1 MNEKVDYVHKLE
13 RVCQLNR
20 PEPPDNRGYQP
31 PLGSIHLS
39 SDYWLSNRPN
49 LSMVSIAAGRYD
61 LGARHPCRRLQIED
75 PCEREEGLARNKGLN
90 YRVMNQTL

>member
-31 PLGSIHLS
+31 PLGGIHLS

-49 LSMVSIAAGRYD
+49 LSMVSMCHSLRGDMTWVLGTLAGVSRSKT
-61 LGARHPCRRLQIED
+61 LVS
-75 PCEREEGLARNKGLN
+75 ERSIGVTD
-90 YRVMNQTL
+90 Y